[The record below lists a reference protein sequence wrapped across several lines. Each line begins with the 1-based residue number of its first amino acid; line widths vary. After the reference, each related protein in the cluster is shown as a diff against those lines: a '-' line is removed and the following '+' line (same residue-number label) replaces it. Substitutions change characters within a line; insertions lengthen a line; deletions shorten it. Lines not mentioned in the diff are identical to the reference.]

1 MPIVDIHVHC
11 AYTNPIPESFAQ
23 YIVDNTKRDLA
34 EFMAEFG
41 DPRRYVALMDENGI
55 DYSCVLAEIAPI
67 TSGLATNEYVAEFC
81 AASPRLLPICSVNP
95 FIHHQPARLLER
107 LVRGQGFRGLKLYPT
122 YAQFYP
128 NDTKLYPVY
137 AKAEELGIP
146 VQVHTG
152 SSVFRGSRLK
162 YGDPLFLDDVAVDFP
177 DLTILVTHGGRPFW
191 YDHAFA
197 LCRFH
202 PNVYI
207 DVAGLPPHKLLTYF
221 PDLPRLPGKF
231 VFGSD
236 WPGVPGTLGNN
247 VAAIRALPIPDDA
260 RDAILGG
267 TAARL
272 YRIEAPSAR
281 C

>member
-1 MPIVDIHVHC
+1 MTVVDVHVHT
-11 AYTNPIPESFAQ
+11 AYTNPTPDSFAQ
-23 YIVDNTKRDLA
+23 YVVRNTGRELGD
-34 EFMAEFG
+34 FMAEFG
-41 DPRRYVALMDENGI
+41 NPRRYVELMDENGI

-67 TSGLATNEYVAEFC
+67 TSGLATNEYVREFC
-81 AASPRLLPICSVNP
+81 AASPRLLPVCSLNP
-95 FIHHQPARLLER
+95 FLHHEPARLLER
-107 LVRGQGFRGLKLYPT
+107 LVREEGFRGLKLYPT

-128 NDTKLYPVY
+128 NDAKLYPVY

-162 YGDPLFLDDVAVDFP
+162 YGDPLHLDDVAVDFP

-191 YDHAFA
+191 YDHASA

-202 PNVYI
+202 PNVYV

-221 PDLPRLPGKF
+221 PELPRLAEKF

-236 WPGVPGTLGNN
+236 WPGIPGRLADN
-247 VAAIRALPIPDDA
+247 VAAIGALPIPDGA
-260 RDAILGG
+260 RAAILGG
-267 TAARL
+267 TAMRL
-272 YRIEAPSAR
+272 YRIEAR
-281 C
+281 